1 MFNVLI
7 HTGVLAKGTFTAT
20 PNCFSL
26 LSAPP
31 QKKERLTTTPGVID
45 RHSYSS
51 KFDIYQDSKAHL
63 LEKVQV
69 EAFPVSAP
77 IVKQHQLAPGKITH
91 HVIYPVEKPREVMIH
106 SSKGVGAHRTYEHG
120 GNGRG
125 VITLSSSAAVIKP
138 DATSEIDI
146 LQSELEW
153 FRLGSASSGQ
163 TSSGMLYTTV
173 SKSVTN
179 LLLIVK
185 NNVTDRCTSMF
196 SDS

>member
-1 MFNVLI
+1 MILIVLI

-51 KFDIYQDSKAHL
+51 KFDVYQDSKAHL

-125 VITLSSSAAVIKP
+125 VITSSSSAAVIKP
-138 DATSEIDI
+138 DAASEIDI

-153 FRLGSASSGQ
+153 FRLGSASTGQ
-163 TSSGMLYTTV
+163 SSSGMLDT
-173 SKSVTN
+173 SPSVN
-179 LLLIVK
+179 QV
-185 NNVTDRCTSMF
+185 
-196 SDS
+196 

>member
-1 MFNVLI
+1 MLLIVLI
-7 HTGVLAKGTFTAT
+7 HTGVLAKGTFTT

-45 RHSYSS
+45 RNSYSS

-77 IVKQHQLAPGKITH
+77 VIKQHQLAPGKITH

-120 GNGRG
+120 GNGRA
-125 VITLSSSAAVIKP
+125 VMSSSSSAAVIKP
-138 DATSEIDI
+138 DAASEIDI

-153 FRLGSASSGQ
+153 FRLGSASTGQ
-163 TSSGMLYTTV
+163 SSSGMLDT
-173 SKSVTN
+173 SQSVN
-179 LLLIVK
+179 QI
-185 NNVTDRCTSMF
+185 
-196 SDS
+196 

>member
-1 MFNVLI
+1 MFP
-7 HTGVLAKGTFTAT
+7 GVLTKGVLNAA

-31 QKKERLTTTPGVID
+31 QKKERLTSTPATID

-63 LEKVQV
+63 LERAQV
-69 EAFPVSAP
+69 EANPVPVPVPPTKQNSSASS
-77 IVKQHQLAPGKITH
+77 KITH

-106 SSKGVGAHRTYEHG
+106 SSKGVGAHRTYDHG
-120 GNGRG
+120 SNGRG
-125 VITLSSSAAVIKP
+125 VITSSSSAAVLKP
-138 DATSEIDI
+138 DVASEIDI

-163 TSSGMLYTTV
+163 TSSGTLYARP
-173 SKSVTN
+173 SVVN
-179 LLLIVK
+179 SFRNIDL
-185 NNVTDRCTSMF
+185 
-196 SDS
+196 